1 MVFLVICNIKGTW
14 DGQLID
20 VKYKETKD
28 RKGLEIK
35 GKLPNDDLVP
45 ILALMV
51 TDKVQQQTLIKV

>member
-1 MVFLVICNIKGTW
+1 MCNIKGTW
-14 DGQLID
+14 DGQPID